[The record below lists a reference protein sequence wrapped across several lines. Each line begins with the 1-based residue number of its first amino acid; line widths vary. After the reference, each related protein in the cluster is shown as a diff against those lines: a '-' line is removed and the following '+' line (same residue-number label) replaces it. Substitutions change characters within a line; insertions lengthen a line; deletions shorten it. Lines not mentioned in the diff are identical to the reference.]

1 MSPNHS
7 KSDTILTRPA
17 QEADIESLAEI
28 LAPDVSPNQMQD
40 RWKEHTE
47 GTRRV
52 LVAEI
57 NGIVVGTISIGETK
71 HYRTDSLRALSLNV
85 AETHRRKGIATAL
98 IAYAESEA
106 IRLRFKS
113 IHHEVGTTN
122 HEAIQLYESQG
133 YKHINKTV
141 MNQWWVFPDG
151 LNRKM
156 TEEVSWVMTKTLELP
171 VV

>member
-1 MSPNHS
+1 MSSNHS
-7 KSDTILTRPA
+7 KSDKIVTRPA
-17 QEADIESLAEI
+17 QEADIAPLAEI
-28 LAPDVSPNQMQD
+28 LAPDVSPNQMQE
-40 RWKEHTE
+40 RWKEHKE

-52 LVAEI
+52 LVAEM
-57 NGIVVGTISIGETK
+57 NETVVGTISIGETK

-85 AETHRRKGIATAL
+85 AEVHRRKGVATAL

-122 HEAIQLYESQG
+122 DEAIQLYESQG

-151 LNRKM
+151 LNPRM
-156 TEEVSWVMTKTLELP
+156 AEEASWVMTKTLELP
-171 VV
+171 AV

>member
-1 MSPNHS
+1 MSTNHS
-7 KSDTILTRPA
+7 KLAQISTRPA
-17 QEADIESLAEI
+17 QEVDIESLAEI
-28 LAPDVSPNQMQD
+28 LAPDVSLSQVRD
-40 RWKEHTE
+40 HWKEHAE
-47 GTRRV
+47 GTRRI

-57 NGIVVGTISIGETK
+57 DGTVVGAISIGETK

-85 AETHRRKGIATAL
+85 AETHRRKGVATAL

-122 HEAIQLYESQG
+122 DEAVQLYESQG

-151 LNRKM
+151 LNRRM
-156 TEEVSWVMTKTLELP
+156 VEEASWVMTKTLELP
-171 VV
+171 EV

>member
-1 MSPNHS
+1 MSTKRS
-7 KSDTILTRPA
+7 KLAQISTRPA
-17 QEADIESLAEI
+17 QEIDIESLAEI
-28 LAPDVSPNQMQD
+28 LTPEVSPNQVRE

-57 NGIVVGTISIGETK
+57 DGMVVGTISIGETR

-85 AETHRRKGIATAL
+85 AVAHRRLGVATAL

-122 HEAIQLYESQG
+122 DEAIRLYESQG

-141 MNQWWVFPDG
+141 MNQWWIFPDG
-151 LNRKM
+151 LNPRM
-156 TEEVSWVMTKTLELP
+156 VEEASWVMTKTLELP
-171 VV
+171 EN

>member
-1 MSPNHS
+1 M
-7 KSDTILTRPA
+7 
-17 QEADIESLAEI
+17 QE
-28 LAPDVSPNQMQD
+28 
-40 RWKEHTE
+40 RWKEHKE

-52 LVAEI
+52 LVAEM
-57 NGIVVGTISIGETK
+57 NETVVGTISIGETK

-122 HEAIQLYESQG
+122 DEAIQLYESQG

-151 LNRKM
+151 LNPRM
-156 TEEVSWVMTKTLELP
+156 AEEASWVMTKTLELP
-171 VV
+171 AV

>member
-1 MSPNHS
+1 MG
-7 KSDTILTRPA
+7 
-17 QEADIESLAEI
+17 
-28 LAPDVSPNQMQD
+28 PNQVRD
-40 RWKEHTE
+40 HWKEHAE
-47 GTRRV
+47 GTRRI

-57 NGIVVGTISIGETK
+57 DGMVVGTISIGETK

-85 AETHRRKGIATAL
+85 AEAYRRQGVATVL

-122 HEAIQLYESQG
+122 AEAIRLYESQG

-141 MNQWWVFPDG
+141 MNQWWEFPDG
-151 LNRKM
+151 LNRRM
-156 TEEVSWVMTKTLELP
+156 VEEASWVMTKTLDLLEA
-171 VV
+171 